1 MKIFGYGKANI
12 EDIERYEKTTGFI
25 FPEDYK
31 QFLLENNGG
40 YPEYKENYIV
50 IPNVTSEK
58 IKLCFL
64 AGVTGEGEVIR
75 SDKNLFYI
83 TSQQF
88 GALIDHSEFIPFA
101 RPYGYYGLLLGI
113 SEERAGVFLYDY
125 QVRLKESSKKKV
137 LHKICD
143 TFTEFLELIRPV
155 EN

>member
-1 MKIFGYGKANI
+1 MKILGFGKANI

-50 IPNVTSEK
+50 IPNITSEK
-58 IKLCFL
+58 IKLCWFG
-64 AGVTGEGEVIR
+64 GVTEGGEVR
-75 SDKNLFYI
+75 VSKNLFYI
-83 TSQQF
+83 TPQQF

-113 SEERAGVFLYDY
+113 SEDRAGIWLYDY
-125 QVRLKESSKKKV
+125 QARLKESSKQNV

-143 TFTEFLELIRPV
+143 TFTEFLELICPI

>member
-1 MKIFGYGKANI
+1 MKILGFGKANI
-12 EDIERYEKTTGFI
+12 EDIERYEKNTGFV

-40 YPEYKENYIV
+40 YPECKENYIV
-50 IPNVTSEK
+50 IPGVKSEK
-58 IKLCFL
+58 IKLCWFG
-64 AGVTGEGEVIR
+64 GVTEGGEVR
-75 SDKNLFYI
+75 VSKNLFYI
-83 TSQQF
+83 TPEQF

-101 RPYGYYGLLLGI
+101 RPYGYYGLLLGV
-113 SEERAGVFLYDY
+113 SEERTGVFLYDY

>member
-1 MKIFGYGKANI
+1 MKILGFGKANI

-40 YPEYKENYIV
+40 YPECKENYIV

-58 IKLCFL
+58 IKLCWFG
-64 AGVTGEGEVIR
+64 GVTREGEAIIR
-75 SDKNLFYI
+75 DKNLFYI
-83 TSQQF
+83 TANEF
-88 GALIDHSEFIPFA
+88 GALMDHSEFIPFA
-101 RPYGYYGLLLGI
+101 SPYGYFGLLLGV
-113 SEERAGVFLYDY
+113 SEKRPGIFLYDY
-125 QVRLKESSKKKV
+125 QARLKESSRTNL

>member
-1 MKIFGYGKANI
+1 MKILGFGKANI

-40 YPEYKENYIV
+40 YPEFKENYIK
-50 IPNVTSEK
+50 IPNVRSDK
-58 IKLCFL
+58 IKLCWFG
-64 AGVTGEGEVIR
+64 GVTAVGEVIR

-83 TSQQF
+83 TANEF

-101 RPYGYYGLLLGI
+101 TPYGYYGLLLGV
-113 SEERAGVFLYDY
+113 SEERSGVFLYDY